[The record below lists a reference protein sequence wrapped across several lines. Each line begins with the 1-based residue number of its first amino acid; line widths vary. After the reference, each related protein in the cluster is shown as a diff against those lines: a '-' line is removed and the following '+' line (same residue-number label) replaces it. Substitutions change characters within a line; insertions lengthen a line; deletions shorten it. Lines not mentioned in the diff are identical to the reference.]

1 MKLEYHMKRYFI
13 IFMLLMYVVF
23 IPQTLA
29 EEKISLNTV
38 DEKVKSMCS
47 DQRDGIYLLTEE
59 FVYRYTEKDG
69 TVLVTAAPEN
79 ALTIFSDEGT
89 LYSITSENALLVSKN
104 GEWDSF
110 MRLQKHENT
119 PVEYLCVDSTDS
131 LLFYSYCTA
140 DTNEMVLTCL
150 DLKTKDMTVLPS
162 FGNGWFACIDDQT
175 LLSIDSDDAG
185 AFFIRCHLKNGNLS
199 RVPIIGGPEQIVA
212 ATYDSASNHC
222 YIASTNGLYSVD
234 ENGKASFVSILI
246 RPEKLIAFHKDKLAI
261 LSREKAWYFDL
272 PKVSVSPLRIMG
284 YSSEYDRLFSSSSGI
299 PVEYVSVGDEGDI
312 MSSIMLAMATQDESV
327 DIYGFFA
334 ENGLDLIYKKGMYTE
349 LSQSASLAKAFDELY
364 PQIAQA
370 LLTDQGQFGAWPVYI
385 EPWARQEEVSVLE
398 SLGIDPP
405 KTFEALLDAIDHI
418 VDSDILTEGY
428 TMFDMI
434 AYDRASML
442 KYLVQEYIYALE
454 VQKNRIDF
462 NSEIFISLAT
472 RILEQVPVKDP
483 FPRQDGAETP
493 IFTLASV
500 SNVISESSL
509 PPLKLDTTLETATRA
524 RLLVLMI
531 NPSSRNKEAAF
542 KYLEYHACKRTIED
556 YALYAALDQPL
567 LDPYITAAVNEIDEQ
582 VSILQAQVVKEEDQ
596 QAQRENI
603 ERLKCEKAELQ
614 KHPYLVSPLAIENYR
629 ALSKTF
635 VIPVNALVLYNSQ
648 IMQFCDQLAVG
659 TISLD
664 MFIRCCNEYVEMIY
678 AENQ

>member
-131 LLFYSYCTA
+131 LLFYSYRTA

-175 LLSIDSDDAG
+175 LLSIDSDAAG

-212 ATYDSASNHC
+212 ATYDSESNHC

-234 ENGKASFVSILI
+234 ENGKASFVSILT

-272 PKVSVSPLRIMG
+272 PKVSVPPLRIMG

-434 AYDRASML
+434 
-442 KYLVQEYIYALE
+442 
-454 VQKNRIDF
+454 
-462 NSEIFISLAT
+462 
-472 RILEQVPVKDP
+472 
-483 FPRQDGAETP
+483 
-493 IFTLASV
+493 
-500 SNVISESSL
+500 
-509 PPLKLDTTLETATRA
+509 
-524 RLLVLMI
+524 
-531 NPSSRNKEAAF
+531 
-542 KYLEYHACKRTIED
+542 
-556 YALYAALDQPL
+556 
-567 LDPYITAAVNEIDEQ
+567 
-582 VSILQAQVVKEEDQ
+582 
-596 QAQRENI
+596 
-603 ERLKCEKAELQ
+603 
-614 KHPYLVSPLAIENYR
+614 
-629 ALSKTF
+629 
-635 VIPVNALVLYNSQ
+635 
-648 IMQFCDQLAVG
+648 
-659 TISLD
+659 
-664 MFIRCCNEYVEMIY
+664 
-678 AENQ
+678 